1 MGEYWST
8 PKLINMSNL
17 PLIYAILAGCF
28 CASQAQTTA
37 PLNPVTTAPLN
48 PVTTAPLNPVTTAP
62 LNPVTTAP
70 LNPVTTAPLNP
81 VTTMPLNPPVTVAVT
96 TMPLNPP
103 VTVAVT
109 TMPLN
114 PPVTVKPVTTMPLI
128 PPVTAAPVKGCKKKK
143 SVLTIKTYKKIKK
156 VTTPKKCEMLC
167 KRNSKR
173 CKVWGWMKKA
183 KVCMLQAFA
192 FKKDKKVDMTGMINC
207 MVPNAKGE
215 ADDMRAEEDEFYEAY
230 KAGYP

>member
-8 PKLINMSNL
+8 PKLINMYNL
-17 PLIYAILAGCF
+17 PLICAVLAGCF
-28 CASQAQTTA
+28 CASQAQTVAQTTA

-48 PVTTAPLNPVTTAP
+48 PVTTAPLNP
-62 LNPVTTAP
+62 
-70 LNPVTTAPLNP
+70 
-81 VTTMPLNPPVTVAVT
+81 VT

-143 SVLTIKTYKKIKK
+143 SVLTIRTYKKIKK
-156 VTTPKKCEMLC
+156 VTTAKKCEMLC
-167 KRNSKR
+167 KKNSKR

-192 FKKDKKVDMTGMINC
+192 FKKDKKVDMSGMIDC
-207 MVPNAKGE
+207 MVPNKKGE
-215 ADDMRAEEDEFYEAY
+215 AYEADENISEY
-230 KAGYP
+230 

>member
-37 PLNPVTTAPLN
+37 PINPVTTAPIN
-48 PVTTAPLNPVTTAP
+48 PVTTAPIN
-62 LNPVTTAP
+62 
-70 LNPVTTAPLNP
+70 
-81 VTTMPLNPPVTVAVT
+81 
-96 TMPLNPP
+96 
-103 VTVAVT
+103 
-109 TMPLN
+109 
-114 PPVTVKPVTTMPLI
+114 PVTTMPLI
-128 PPVTAAPVKGCKKKK
+128 PPVTVAPVKGCKKKK

-156 VTTPKKCEMLC
+156 VTTAKKCEMLC
-167 KRNSKR
+167 KKNSKR

-192 FKKDKKVDMTGMINC
+192 FKKDKKVDMSGMIDC
-207 MVPNAKGE
+207 MVPNKKGE
-215 ADDMRAEEDEFYEAY
+215 AYEADEY
-230 KAGYP
+230 ISEY